1 MEKKSETTEIK
12 VTSKATVQI
21 GTAWYSFEASKN
33 REMSGLSDDEVDKEQ
48 NKLWDDVNGQVD
60 NQVQQAIIANK
71 K

>member
-33 REMSGLSDDEVDKEQ
+33 REMLGLSDDEVDKEQ
-48 NKLWDDVNGQVD
+48 DRLWNSVNGQVD
-60 NQVQQAIIANK
+60 NQIQQAIEANK